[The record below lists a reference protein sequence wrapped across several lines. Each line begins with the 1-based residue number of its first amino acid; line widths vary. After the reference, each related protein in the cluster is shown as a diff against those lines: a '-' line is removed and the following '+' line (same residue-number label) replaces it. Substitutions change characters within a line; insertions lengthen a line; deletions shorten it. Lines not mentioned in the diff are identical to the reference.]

1 MDSYK
6 KNGYQVIRLGL
17 YQFGMTLFGLVVAMA
32 TSTSD
37 TLVFWTGVF
46 SALFY
51 LYLIYSLVYELGQ
64 KDGIRIEA
72 GRRKYNPLRG
82 FWLSLAANSLNILL
96 GILSFVGM
104 TVYNASSAKW
114 ALELYGVA
122 NTIAKFIQGM
132 YVGILKTPLLMDASF
147 ANLLTPIPA
156 VIVCTFG
163 YILGVKYCNGVKK
176 AKEKSEKAD
185 RYYPNIADI
194 QNVRR
199 KK

>member
-37 TLVFWTGVF
+37 TLVLWTGVF

-51 LYLIYSLVYELGQ
+51 LYLVYSLVYELGQ
-64 KDGIRIEA
+64 KDGIRIES
-72 GRRKYNPLRG
+72 GKRKYNPLRG
-82 FWLSLAANSLNILL
+82 FWLALAANSLNILL

-104 TVYNASSAKW
+104 TVYNASAAKW
-114 ALELYGVA
+114 AGEMYGIA

-132 YVGILKTPLLMDASF
+132 YVGILKTFLMDVSF
-147 ANLLTPIPA
+147 ANLLTPIPGI
-156 VIVCTFG
+156 IVCTVG
-163 YILGVKYCNGVKK
+163 YILGVKYCHGVKK
-176 AKEKSEKAD
+176 PKEKTEKTY

-194 QNVRR
+194 KDVKR

>member
-1 MDSYK
+1 
-6 KNGYQVIRLGL
+6 
-17 YQFGMTLFGLVVAMA
+17 
-32 TSTSD
+32 
-37 TLVFWTGVF
+37 
-46 SALFY
+46 
-51 LYLIYSLVYELGQ
+51 
-64 KDGIRIEA
+64 
-72 GRRKYNPLRG
+72 
-82 FWLSLAANSLNILL
+82 
-96 GILSFVGM
+96 M
-104 TVYNASSAKW
+104 TVYNASAAKW
-114 ALELYGVA
+114 AGELYGVA

-132 YVGILKTPLLMDASF
+132 YVGILKTFLMDVSF

-156 VIVCTFG
+156 VIVCTVG